1 MPEQN
6 QSMAVKAGKGVLWL
20 VALAGIFM
28 VGMLYMMVDGHQ
40 RLSALEAAQASSQT
54 AQQQS
59 TERMDTFDNRIR
71 ATNDTLVEK
80 LGVTQQEL
88 QAKTDQLLRQQ
99 RASVNRII
107 KEQKEQI
114 SAVTGEVEGVKT
126 EVGTVKTD
134 MATARTDIDATR
146 TRLDSA
152 VGDLGVQ
159 SGLIARTREE
169 LDELR
174 RRGEKNYHEFTL
186 IKGQG
191 PTQLATVSLQLK
203 KADTKRSKFTLNV
216 LADDRTV
223 EKKDKT
229 IFEPLQF
236 YTGKDR
242 HLYEVVVFSVDKNK
256 VSGYLAT
263 PKVVVA
269 AK

>member
-1 MPEQN
+1 MSDN
-6 QSMAVKAGKGVLWL
+6 MAVKAGKGVLWL
-20 VALAGIFM
+20 VALAGIYM
-28 VGMLYMMVDGHQ
+28 VGSLYMLVDSHQ
-40 RLSALEAAQASSQT
+40 RLGAIETAQASQQT
-54 AQQQS
+54 AQQQV
-59 TERMDTFDNRIR
+59 TERMDAFDNRIR
-71 ATNDTLVEK
+71 ATNETVVEK

-88 QAKTDQLLRQQ
+88 HAKTDQLLRQQ
-99 RASVNRII
+99 RASVNRIM

-134 MATARTDIDATR
+134 IAATRTDLDATR
-146 TRLDSA
+146 SRLDST
-152 VGDLGVQ
+152 VGDLGLQ
-159 SGLIARTREE
+159 SGLIARTRAE

-186 IKGQG
+186 LKGQS

-203 KADTKRSKFTLNV
+203 KSDTKRNKFTLNV

-236 YTGKDR
+236 YTGKER
-242 HLYEVVVFSVDKNK
+242 QLYEVVVFSVDKNK
-256 VSGYLAT
+256 INGYLAT

>member
-1 MPEQN
+1 
-6 QSMAVKAGKGVLWL
+6 
-20 VALAGIFM
+20 M
-28 VGMLYMMVDGHQ
+28 VGSLYMLVDSHQ
-40 RLSALEAAQASSQT
+40 RLGAMETAQAS
-54 AQQQS
+54 AQSAQLQI
-59 TERMDTFDNRIR
+59 TERMDTFDNRMR
-71 ATNDTLVEK
+71 ATNDTVVEK

-88 QAKTDQLLRQQ
+88 QTKTDQLLRQQ
-99 RASVNRII
+99 RASVNRLM
-107 KEQKEQI
+107 KDQKERI

-126 EVGTVKTD
+126 EVGNVKTD
-134 MATARTDIDATR
+134 MATARTDLDATR
-146 TRLDSA
+146 SRLDSTI
-152 VGDLGVQ
+152 GDLGLQ

-186 IKGQG
+186 LKGQS

-203 KADTKRSKFTLNV
+203 KSNPKRSKFTLN
-216 LADDRTV
+216 LIADDRKV

-236 YTGKDR
+236 YTGRDR
-242 HLYEVVVFSVDKNK
+242 QLYEVVVFSVDKNK

>member
-1 MPEQN
+1 MSDN
-6 QSMAVKAGKGVLWL
+6 VAVKAGKGVLWL
-20 VALAGIFM
+20 VALAAIYM
-28 VGMLYMMVDGHQ
+28 VGSLYMLVDSHQ
-40 RLSALEAAQASSQT
+40 RLGAIESAQASAQT
-54 AQQQS
+54 AQQQVS
-59 TERMDTFDNRIR
+59 ERMDAFDNRIR
-71 ATNDTLVEK
+71 ATNETVIEK

-88 QAKTDQLLRQQ
+88 EAKTGQLLRQQ
-99 RASVNRII
+99 RASVNRLI

-126 EVGTVKTD
+126 EVGEVKGD
-134 MATARTDIDATR
+134 IATTRTDLDATR
-146 TRLDSA
+146 SRLDSTM
-152 VGDLGVQ
+152 GDLGLQ

-186 IKGQG
+186 VKGQS
-191 PTQLATVSLQLK
+191 PIQLATVSLQLK
-203 KADTKRSKFTLNV
+203 KSDIKRSKFTMNV
-216 LADDRTV
+216 IADDHTI

-229 IFEPLQF
+229 LYEPVQF

-242 HLYEVVVFSVDKNK
+242 ALFELVVFKVEKNK

-269 AK
+269 SK

>member
-1 MPEQN
+1 MSDN
-6 QSMAVKAGKGVLWL
+6 IVAKTGKGVLWL
-20 VALAGIFM
+20 VALAGIYM
-28 VGMLYMMVDGHQ
+28 VGSLYMLVDAHQ
-40 RLSALEAAQASSQT
+40 RLGSMETAQVSAQT
-54 AQQQS
+54 AQQQVS
-59 TERMDTFDNRIR
+59 ERMDAFDNRIR
-71 ATNDTLVEK
+71 ATNETVMEK

-99 RASVNRII
+99 RASVNRLM
-107 KEQKEQI
+107 KDQKERI

-126 EVGTVKTD
+126 EVGNVKTD
-134 MATARTDIDATR
+134 IATARTDLDATR
-146 TRLDSA
+146 SRLDSTI
-152 VGDLGVQ
+152 GDLGLQ

-186 IKGQG
+186 VKGQS
-191 PTQLATVSLQLK
+191 PTPLATVSLQLRK
-203 KADTKRSKFTLNV
+203 SDQKRSKFTLN
-216 LADDRTV
+216 LIADDRRV

-236 YTGKDR
+236 YTGRDR
-242 HLYEVVVFSVDKNK
+242 QLYEVVVFSVDKNK

>member
-1 MPEQN
+1 MSDN
-6 QSMAVKAGKGVLWL
+6 VAVKAGKGVLWL
-20 VALAGIFM
+20 VALAGIYM
-28 VGMLYMMVDGHQ
+28 AGSLYMLVDSHQ
-40 RLSALEAAQASSQT
+40 RLGAMETAQAS
-54 AQQQS
+54 AQSAQLQI
-59 TERMDTFDNRIR
+59 TERMDTFDNRMR
-71 ATNDTLVEK
+71 ATNDTVVEK

-88 QAKTDQLLRQQ
+88 QTKTDQLLRKQ
-99 RASVNRII
+99 RASVNRMM

-114 SAVTGEVEGVKT
+114 SAVTGEVQGVKT

-134 MATARTDIDATR
+134 IATARTDLDATR
-146 TRLDSA
+146 TRLDSTI
-152 VGDLGVQ
+152 GDLGLQ

-186 IKGQG
+186 LKGQS

-203 KADTKRSKFTLNV
+203 KSDAKRSKFTLNV
-216 LADDRTV
+216 LADDRTI

-229 IFEPLQF
+229 VLEPVQF
-236 YTGKDR
+236 YTGRDR

-263 PKVVVA
+263 PKVVIA
-269 AK
+269 SK

>member
-1 MPEQN
+1 MSDN
-6 QSMAVKAGKGVLWL
+6 MAVKAGKGVLWL
-20 VALAGIFM
+20 VALAGIYM
-28 VGMLYMMVDGHQ
+28 VGSLYMLVDSHQ
-40 RLSALEAAQASSQT
+40 RLGAIETAQASAQA
-54 AQQQS
+54 AQQQIS
-59 TERMDTFDNRIR
+59 ERMDAFDNRIR
-71 ATNDTLVEK
+71 ANNETVVEK

-88 QAKTDQLLRQQ
+88 QARTDQLLRQQ
-99 RASVNRII
+99 RASVNRLM

-134 MATARTDIDATR
+134 IASARTDLDATR
-146 TRLDSA
+146 SRLDSA
-152 VGDLGVQ
+152 VGDLGLQ

-186 IKGQG
+186 VKGQG
-191 PTQLATVSLQLK
+191 PTQLAAVSLQVK
-203 KADTKRSKFTLNV
+203 KADIKRNKFTLNV

-242 HLYEVVVFSVDKNK
+242 QLYEVVVFSMAKNQ

>member
-1 MPEQN
+1 MSDN
-6 QSMAVKAGKGVLWL
+6 MAVKAGKGVLWL
-20 VALAGIFM
+20 VALAGIYM
-28 VGMLYMMVDGHQ
+28 VGSLYMLVDSHQ
-40 RLSALEAAQASSQT
+40 RLGAIETAQASAQA
-54 AQQQS
+54 AQQQIS
-59 TERMDTFDNRIR
+59 ERMDAFDNRIR
-71 ATNDTLVEK
+71 ANNETVVEK

-88 QAKTDQLLRQQ
+88 QARTDQLLRQQ
-99 RASVNRII
+99 RASVNRLM

-134 MATARTDIDATR
+134 IASARTDLDATR
-146 TRLDSA
+146 SRLDSA
-152 VGDLGVQ
+152 VGDLGLQ

-186 IKGQG
+186 VKGQG
-191 PTQLATVSLQLK
+191 PTQLAAVSLQVK
-203 KADTKRSKFTLNV
+203 KADIKRNKFTLNV

-242 HLYEVVVFSVDKNK
+242 QLYEVV
-256 VSGYLAT
+256 
-263 PKVVVA
+263 
-269 AK
+269 

>member
-1 MPEQN
+1 MSDN
-6 QSMAVKAGKGVLWL
+6 IAVKAGKGVLWL
-20 VALAGIFM
+20 VALAAIFM
-28 VGMLYMMVDGHQ
+28 VGSLYMIVDAHQ
-40 RLSALEAAQASSQT
+40 RIGELEKAQATAQT
-54 AQQQS
+54 AQQQGI
-59 TERMDTFDNRIR
+59 ERMDAFDNRIR

-88 QAKTDQLLRQQ
+88 QSKTDQLLRQQ
-99 RASVNRII
+99 RASVNRMM

-114 SAVTGEVEGVKT
+114 TAVSGEVEGVKT

-134 MATARTDIDATR
+134 IATTRTDLDATR
-146 TRLDSA
+146 SKLDSA

-169 LDELR
+169 LVELR

-186 IKGQG
+186 VKGQA
-191 PTQLATVSLQLK
+191 PIQVATVSLQLRK
-203 KADTKRSKFTLNV
+203 SDPKRSKFTMNV

-242 HLYEVVVFSVDKNK
+242 RLYEVVVFTVDKNK

-263 PKVVVA
+263 PLDVVA
-269 AK
+269 TK